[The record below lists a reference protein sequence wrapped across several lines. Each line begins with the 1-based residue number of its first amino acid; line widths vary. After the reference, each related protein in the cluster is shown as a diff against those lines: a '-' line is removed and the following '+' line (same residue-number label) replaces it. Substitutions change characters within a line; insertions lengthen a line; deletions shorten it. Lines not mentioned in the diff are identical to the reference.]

1 MMPMDSPGMHKNAG
15 DREPREEGTP
25 RNARLEDVRI
35 TIHRRTPGSGHLTA
49 ELGLDETVKFADAEL
64 AQGRV
69 VILEIGSESQVIRIG
84 EDIVAWVKRLFGK
97 GQPTL
102 TTLAPMA
109 GGAVEIPPPIPPLFA
124 RRDYDGPVATGQPSV
139 DGRRY
144 APPEAEVRAWN
155 TLVERIGE
163 RGARGMLA
171 GGGYAVRSTLWP
183 YIVYVVTPEIIKVV
197 NQGVHVSS
205 ICIVTT
211 DGSSVWDTVL
221 NRIQLLEAGADGEV
235 QVYAAG
241 RVQHP

>member
-1 MMPMDSPGMHKNAG
+1 MNATM
-15 DREPREEGTP
+15 EE
-25 RNARLEDVRI
+25 VRV

-69 VILEIGSESQVIRIG
+69 VILEMGEESMVVRVG
-84 EDIVAWVKRLFGK
+84 KDIIEFVKRLFGK
-97 GQPTL
+97 GQPTV
-102 TTLAPMA
+102 TTMAPMA
-109 GGAVEIPPPIPPLFA
+109 GGAIDVPPPMPPSVGYHDGA
-124 RRDYDGPVATGQPSV
+124 TAESPRRRDGQ
-139 DGRRY
+139 RY
-144 APPEAEVRAWN
+144 APPEAEMRAW
-155 TLVERIGE
+155 TALVERIGE

-171 GGGYAVRSTLWP
+171 GGGYAVRSAIWP
-183 YIVYVVTPEIIKVV
+183 YILYVVTPEIIKVV

-235 QVYAAG
+235 QVYATG